1 MYKRYVGHGL
11 NVNQALLFCRVNR
24 LAYSKKISKNDITSR
39 TNITL
44 MENIDYA
51 TASRMEQMLIFAYSY
66 KNKAN
71 NGTEFTE
78 TEYEYYKK
86 LVIAFGNQKLNEI
99 FTSFNS
105 KNSCVGIKEDD
116 EHYRIIYFT
125 K

>member
-24 LAYSKKISKNDITSR
+24 LAYYKKISKNDITSR

-44 MENIDYA
+44 MENIDNA

-66 KNKAN
+66 KNKTK
-71 NGTEFTE
+71 NGQEFSDS
-78 TEYEYYKK
+78 EYEYYKK

-105 KNSCVGIKEDD
+105 MNSCVGIKEDE

>member
-1 MYKRYVGHGL
+1 MYKRYVGYGI

-44 MENIDYA
+44 MENIDNA
-51 TASRMEQMLIFAYSY
+51 TASRMEQILILAYSY
-66 KNKAN
+66 KNKTK

-78 TEYEYYKK
+78 SEYEYYKK
-86 LVIAFGNQKLNEI
+86 LTIAFGIRKLNEL
-99 FTSFNS
+99 FSSFNS

>member
-1 MYKRYVGHGL
+1 MYKRYVGYGL

-24 LAYSKKISKNDITSR
+24 LAYSKNISKNDITSR

-51 TASRMEQMLIFAYSY
+51 TTSRMEQMLIFSYSY

-78 TEYEYYKK
+78 T
-86 LVIAFGNQKLNEI
+86 
-99 FTSFNS
+99 
-105 KNSCVGIKEDD
+105 
-116 EHYRIIYFT
+116 
-125 K
+125 